1 MVLFRYCVI
10 VSVSLFLGA
19 CAVMDYQLE
28 PRAGVINHQTDN
40 ARNNEILLN
49 IVRASYS
56 QPLNFVPISKTS
68 GTQSTDLKVGL
79 PTFTLGPAQTIT
91 QKQFA
96 FAGNSWE
103 NSSNGS
109 FDSVP
114 LASHDFYANM
124 MSPIALETANA
135 LIHMGYSRELVL
147 NTMIASIRVEGGG
160 DVREFRNDPFGEP
173 GPDTCPETGEHYGPQ
188 PVGLLNDSLYAPQ
201 RLNAITAKC
210 EYHRFQFLMQAG
222 MAWGLNVQV
231 TSVPNPAY
239 TSDAVKQ
246 AKAAGKDAP
255 SKTISQAQLCF
266 DPAFARDDQ
275 KSIVMTFPDRC
286 GSTSLDKKGTTTNQ
300 QVLRVRF
307 GSGPRVSPELTF
319 TLKIRSTFSAF
330 SYFGHMVRSYPTTP
344 TRLYW
349 PDRTVNSN
357 DPWDLQVLTISKAPS
372 VGCFASTY
380 LNAEFFCVPSD
391 AGETTKQVFSML
403 SQLVALSTTTGS
415 LPSTLEVRLQ

>member
-188 PVGLLNDSLYAPQ
+188 PVGLLNASLYAPQ

>member
-188 PVGLLNDSLYAPQ
+188 PVGLLNASLYAPQ

-391 AGETTKQVFSML
+391 AGETTEQVFSML

>member
-1 MVLFRYCVI
+1 MIIFRNCFI
-10 VSVSLFLGA
+10 IGLTMLLGA

-68 GTQSTDLKVGL
+68 GTQTTDLKVGF
-79 PTFTLGPAQTIT
+79 PTFTLGPAQTII

-109 FDSVP
+109 FDSAP
-114 LASHDFYANM
+114 LASHDFYSSM

-147 NTMIASIRVEGGG
+147 NTMIAAIRVEGGG
-160 DVREFRNDPFGEP
+160 EVREFPNDPFGEP
-173 GPDTCPETGEHYGPQ
+173 GADVCPEAGEHYGPR
-188 PVGLLNDSLYAPQ
+188 PVGLLNDSPYSPQ
-201 RLNAITAKC
+201 RLNAASEKC

-222 MAWGLNVQV
+222 MAWGLNIQV

-239 TSDAVKQ
+239 TPDAVKQ

-255 SKTISQAQLCF
+255 SKTISQAQFCF

-275 KSIVMTFPDRC
+275 RRFVLTLPDRC

-307 GSGPRVSPELTF
+307 KSGPTLSPELTF
-319 TLKIRSTFSAF
+319 TLKIRSPLSAF
-330 SYFGHMVRSYPTTP
+330 SYFGHMLRAYPTTP

-349 PDRTVNSN
+349 PDRGLNSN
-357 DPWDLQVLTISKAPS
+357 DPWDLQVLAISRAPG